1 MWLTASAWLPT
12 ELLAAVSR
20 ASGPDEGAAM
30 AAGFGQDGPLD
41 QLPPGL
47 ALAAF
52 LAEAS
57 TGTSM
62 ADPVAASASG
72 SAATSETAS
81 VAGSADASVAGRAA
95 ASTTEPEDGF
105 ATAPA
110 DGSKTAPPEASD
122 VGSESGPFARLA
134 HCDDSTLIG
143 LIRGWRKQASLAA
156 AAEHAAVAELAARR
170 QAEAKEAG
178 EWDSA
183 AFSAADTEIAA
194 ALTLTSRGASDLIDR
209 AMALR
214 ELPATEAALA
224 AGRIDMP
231 KALVMITG
239 LAGQDPALTRRI
251 EAEVIGR
258 APAQTTGQLRAA
270 LNRALL
276 AADPDAAERRREAEE
291 KQAYVERA
299 PEPGGVTASLAGR
312 HLPVTATVA
321 AWNRITALARQLQA
335 NGAPGT
341 LDQLRVQV
349 YLALLSGQATAP
361 VRDTGTTADADA
373 DKAPATGPAQHDP
386 ADPTQDGSADPA
398 DPSQSGPD
406 DPAHDATDPARHDSA
421 GPADPAQDDPAG
433 PAQHDETDP
442 AQHDP
447 ADPAQ
452 DGPADPAQHDGAGP
466 SGTGITRPDGTGL
479 TAPVGTGLARP
490 DGPGPVADHQT
501 PGPAGRAGQDE
512 VLVPAG
518 PAGLT
523 GTVNLTVPLSTL
535 LRLTDSPGDLGGF
548 GPITAHTAR
557 EIAASALDAAAVRWC
572 LTVTGETGQAIA
584 HGCAT
589 RTPAAPARAAPST
602 PPAGHDPGKRNAP
615 GAPPASGPPGSPA
628 APGTSGWTFSMKI
641 TALAGSDCGHQRES
655 AHYRPPPSLWHLVQI
670 RNPRCTA
677 PGCRMPAARCDDD
690 HTLAFDKGGKTCECN
705 LGPLCRHH
713 HRVKQS
719 QGWRLEQ
726 PEPGIY
732 AWVTPAGWQFITGP
746 ESYSA

>member
-12 ELLAAVSR
+12 ELLTASSG
-20 ASGPDEGAAM
+20 ASGPGEGAAM

-47 ALAAF
+47 VLATF

-57 TGTSM
+57 TSTSM
-62 ADPVAASASG
+62 ADPTAASASG
-72 SAATSETAS
+72 SVAASATAS
-81 VAGSADASVAGRAA
+81 VAGSADASVAGSADASVAGRMA

-156 AAEHAAVAELAARR
+156 AAEHAAVAELATRR

-214 ELPATEAALA
+214 DLPATEAALA

-239 LAGQDPALTRRI
+239 LAGQDPALARRI
-251 EAEVIGR
+251 EAQVIGR

-291 KQAYVERA
+291 KQACVERA

-341 LDQLRVQV
+341 LDQLRVHV
-349 YLALLSGQATAP
+349 YLALLSGQATTP
-361 VRDTGTTADADA
+361 VRDTGATADANA

-386 ADPTQDGSADPA
+386 ADPAQRGPADPA
-398 DPSQSGPD
+398 DPAS
-406 DPAHDATDPARHDSA
+406 
-421 GPADPAQDDPAG
+421 PAQAGPAG
-433 PAQHDETDP
+433 PAQHDP
-442 AQHDP
+442 
-447 ADPAQ
+447 
-452 DGPADPAQHDGAGP
+452 P
-466 SGTGITRPDGTGL
+466 SPNVTGKTRPGGT
-479 TAPVGTGLARP
+479 ALARP
-490 DGPGPVADHQT
+490 DGAGPIGGRPAPWPAD
-501 PGPAGRAGQDE
+501 RAGQDP
-512 VLVPAG
+512 VLVPAA
-518 PAGLT
+518 PEGLT
-523 GTVNLTVPLSTL
+523 GNVNLTVPLSTL

-557 EIAASALDAAAVRWC
+557 DIAAGALDAAAVRWC
-572 LTVTGETGQAIA
+572 ITVTGQTGQAIA

-589 RTPAAPARAAPST
+589 RTRAAPARAAPSP
-602 PPAGHDPGKRNAP
+602 PPAGRDPGQRNAP
-615 GAPPASGPPGSPA
+615 GAPPASGPPGSPPV
-628 APGTSGWTFSMKI
+628 PGTPGWTFTMKI
-641 TALAGSDCGHQRES
+641 TALAGPGCGHQRES
-655 AHYRPPPSLWHLVQI
+655 AHYRPPPSLWHLIQI

-677 PGCRMPAARCDDD
+677 PGCRLPAARCDDD
-690 HTLAFDKGGKTCECN
+690 HTLAYGKGGRTCECN

-719 QGWRLEQ
+719 QGWHLEQ

-732 AWVTPAGWQFITGP
+732 AWVTPAGWQYITGP
-746 ESYSA
+746 ESYAS

>member
-12 ELLAAVSR
+12 ELLAALNGG
-20 ASGPDEGAAM
+20 SGPDEGAAM

-47 ALAAF
+47 ALATF

-57 TGTSM
+57 TSTSM
-62 ADPVAASASG
+62 ADPVAASAAG
-72 SAATSETAS
+72 SATAY
-81 VAGSADASVAGRAA
+81 VAGSAD

-110 DGSKTAPPEASD
+110 GGSKTAPPEASD

-156 AAEHAAVAELAARR
+156 AAEHAAVAELASRR

-178 EWDSA
+178 EWDSS

-214 ELPATEAALA
+214 DLPATEAALA

-231 KALVMITG
+231 KALVVITG
-239 LAGQDPALTRRI
+239 LAGQDPALAGRI

-291 KQAYVERA
+291 KQACVERA

-341 LDQLRVQV
+341 LDQLRVHV
-349 YLALLSGQATAP
+349 YLALLSGQATTP
-361 VRDTGTTADADA
+361 VRDTGTTADPDA
-373 DKAPATGPAQHDP
+373 DKAPAAGPAQHDP
-386 ADPTQDGSADPA
+386 ADPTHGSQADRADPA
-398 DPSQSGPD
+398 SPAQGGPP
-406 DPAHDATDPARHDSA
+406 DPARHAATDPARN
-421 GPADPAQDDPAG
+421 
-433 PAQHDETDP
+433 
-442 AQHDP
+442 DP

-452 DGPADPAQHDGAGP
+452 GGPAGP
-466 SGTGITRPDGTGL
+466 SGTGKTRPGGM
-479 TAPVGTGLARP
+479 GLARP
-490 DGPGPVADHQT
+490 GGPGPVADHPT
-501 PGPAGRAGQDE
+501 AGPAGRTTQDQ
-512 VLVPAG
+512 VLVPTG
-518 PAGLT
+518 PEGLT

-557 EIAASALDAAAVRWC
+557 EIAAGALDAAAVRWC

-602 PPAGHDPGKRNAP
+602 HL
-615 GAPPASGPPGSPA
+615 ASGPPGSSA
-628 APGTSGWTFSMKI
+628 VPGISGWTFSMKI

-655 AHYRPPPSLWHLVQI
+655 AHYRPPPSLWHLIQI

-690 HTLAFDKGGKTCECN
+690 HTLAFDQGGRTCECN

-732 AWVTPAGWQFITGP
+732 AWVTPAGWTYITGP
-746 ESYSA
+746 ESYPAL